1 MKYITR
7 KQQEELEKSY
17 GEQFAIWKSELS
29 GQYTMIPNNLICGD
43 FLTDG
48 EKMFLFKLMSMAN
61 SNGCLYHGNET
72 LAEKLGCKIDN
83 TAKYLGLL
91 KKKKMLVTLTVG
103 TSVRRVI
110 CLTPY
115 N

>member
-1 MKYITR
+1 MSYLTR
-7 KQQEELEKSY
+7 KQQDDLEKTYSD
-17 GEQFAIWKSELS
+17 QFSIWKSELS
-29 GQYTMIPNNLICGD
+29 GQFTILPNNILYGD

-48 EKMFLFKLMSMAN
+48 EKMFLFKLMGMAN
-61 SNGCLYHGNET
+61 TGGCLYHGNET
-72 LAEKLGCKIDN
+72 LSEKLGCKVDN
-83 TAKYLGLL
+83 VAKYLRLL

-103 TSVRRVI
+103 TNVKRVI